1 MAFTPIGERRIMLS
15 YSTLVILFSLVL
27 PALLMEIVGS
37 DIVRHEIDGASLW
50 YSRIVGWAMV
60 FGAACYLSMVLGIT
74 ISLVLKVGS

>member
-60 FGAACYLSMVLGIT
+60 FGAAGYLSMVLGIT

>member
-1 MAFTPIGERRIMLS
+1 MLS

-50 YSRIVGWAMV
+50 YSQIVGWAMV
-60 FGAACYLSMVLGIT
+60 FGAACYLSMFW
-74 ISLVLKVGS
+74 GSQ